1 MQALA
6 IALVPAIVLGVIYGT
21 LATGYVLL
29 FRTVRILSFAQGA
42 FMLVGALV
50 FSALIDKGWNLL
62 LALLIA
68 LLCSGAAGAATY
80 LVVYGHN
87 RLAGAD
93 HMLVAFSTVGLYSML
108 LAILYLTW
116 GSDQR
121 PLSALSTGWTWHI
134 SNQMTVSQYQ
144 GFIVLACAI
153 VVGGILL
160 WLRYTSM
167 GTRARAVA
175 SGPNLANYYGINVR
189 RVSATAW
196 GLAGL
201 LAGLAGVC
209 FSLTQS
215 IVDPVGLPVI
225 AIAAF
230 PAIIIG
236 GIDSLGGAMVGGLIV
251 AILASFISVQFGGQ
265 YQDVVGYALLLFV
278 LLVRPSGLFGSKTA
292 LRV

>member
-1 MQALA
+1 MEALA

-29 FRTVRILSFAQGA
+29 FRTVQILSFAQGA
-42 FMLVGALV
+42 YMLVGALV
-50 FSALIDKGWNLL
+50 FSDLTGQGWNLF
-62 LALLIA
+62 LALLVA
-68 LLCSGAAGAATY
+68 LICSGTAAAVTY
-80 LVVYGHN
+80 LAVYGHN

-108 LAILYLTW
+108 LAFIYLTW
-116 GSDQR
+116 GTDQR
-121 PLSALSTGWTWHI
+121 PLSVLSAGWTWHVTK
-134 SNQMTVSQYQ
+134 QVTVSEYQ
-144 GFIVLACAI
+144 VFIVLACA
-153 VVGGILL
+153 VVVVAVLA

-167 GTRARAVA
+167 GTKARAVA
-175 SGPNLANYYGINVR
+175 SGPTLATYYGINVR
-189 RVSATAW
+189 QVSTMAW

-215 IVDPVGLPVI
+215 LVDPVGLPVI

-236 GIDSLGGAMVGGLIV
+236 GIDSLGGAMVGGVIV
-251 AILASFISVQFGGQ
+251 ALLASLISVEFGGQ
-265 YQDVVGYALLLFV
+265 YQDVVGYALLLLV

-292 LRV
+292 VRV